1 MTIKAKLVIGSLLNV
16 LLFGAANL
24 MVGQPERAIRKI
36 LIMIGYYVFVAVL
49 VTGLGNVSGQ
59 LMEWVQWLLAVLYVV
74 FALYDGVFTILQAND
89 VAL

>member
-1 MTIKAKLVIGSLLNV
+1 MTTKAKLVIGSLLNV

-49 VTGLGNVSGQ
+49 VTALGNVSGQ

>member
-49 VTGLGNVSGQ
+49 VTALGNVSGQ
-59 LMEWVQWLLAVLYVV
+59 LMEWVQWLLSVLYVG

>member
-49 VTGLGNVSGQ
+49 VTALGNVSGQ
-59 LMEWVQWLLAVLYVV
+59 LMEWVQWLLSVLYVV